1 MPGLREDC
9 TVWAHPNKE
18 MIMKEDNNI
27 CREGIVRNIDGDD
40 ISVEIIVSSACSGC
54 HAKSICIPS
63 DRRQEIVTVK
73 NSRQETYQVGETVD
87 LLLETSAGNKAV
99 ILAYVLPL
107 VVLLVLLFGCY
118 TLTHNELLSVG
129 ISILGI
135 LLYYLILKSAGK
147 SVEKGIEFGIR
158 KKKLS

>member
-1 MPGLREDC
+1 
-9 TVWAHPNKE
+9 
-18 MIMKEDNNI
+18 MKEDNNI

-118 TLTHNELLSVG
+118 TLTHNELLSVC

>member
-1 MPGLREDC
+1 
-9 TVWAHPNKE
+9 
-18 MIMKEDNNI
+18 
-27 CREGIVRNIDGDD
+27 
-40 ISVEIIVSSACSGC
+40 
-54 HAKSICIPS
+54 
-63 DRRQEIVTVK
+63 
-73 NSRQETYQVGETVD
+73 
-87 LLLETSAGNKAV
+87 V

-118 TLTHNELLSVG
+118 TLTHNELLSVC

>member
-1 MPGLREDC
+1 
-9 TVWAHPNKE
+9 
-18 MIMKEDNNI
+18 MKEDNNI